1 MKMKKIS
8 MFAAL
13 AVLALASTACVAAAS
28 DELMNVIFILADD
41 LGWSDTTLYGTT
53 ELYQT
58 PNIERLAERGMTFNR
73 AYTNSPLCSP
83 TRASILTGQTPARHG
98 STRPKHH
105 TGEVRLKPVLE
116 PTAKPSSK
124 VLGIQT
130 VNRLDTALPTL
141 GKMIKKGGYATG
153 HFGKWH
159 LGPEPYSPL
168 EHGFDID
175 IPHTPAPGPGGGYLA
190 PWKFAK
196 KLQPQADGE
205 HIEDRM
211 AKEAIRWMKDLPKNQ
226 PFFMNYWQFSVHAPF
241 DAKPELIEKYKK
253 LVDPKSRQKSPT
265 YAAMVESC
273 DDAVGSLLDAVD
285 KAGIADRTVIIFIS
299 DNGGNVHQTIAADG
313 VPVTSNFPLSGG
325 KATIREGGV
334 RVPCVIVWP
343 GVTKPGSRSNEIIQ
357 TADFYPT
364 LLENL
369 GMGLPENYPVDGI
382 NIMPA
387 LKGGKLDRD
396 GIFTYFP
403 VGMPAPDWLPPSMSV
418 YSGDWKLIRIFH
430 GGENGAH
437 DYRLYNVVEDLGEK
451 NDLKEA
457 YPEVVKRLDGMI
469 EEHILDAGAVVPI
482 PNPDFDPKQY
492 HPENIGKPLAQR
504 NAADKPVK
512 RSGGQSKA
520 KPSEESQAEPSDVVD
535 GWVAGGACLLFQKE
549 GQLVVKCAGGGS
561 FFRVQKLKSLKG
573 GPFTLRFRMKSNA
586 SGKSSIFYNKP
597 SRETLIPFAF
607 EHDGEFHEY
616 KLEIPVE
623 TLEALRFNPSRSE
636 GTIEV
641 DWIRIFDKSG
651 ETVRSW
657 DF

>member
-1 MKMKKIS
+1 MKMKKG
-8 MFAAL
+8 MVFAAL
-13 AVLALASTACVAAAS
+13 AVLLASALSVQAAKKP
-28 DELMNVIFILADD
+28 MNVIFILADD
-41 LGWSDTTLYGTT
+41 LGYSDTTLYGTT
-53 ELYQT
+53 DFYQT
-58 PNIERLAERGMTFNR
+58 PNLERLAARGMTFNR

-83 TRASILTGQTPARHG
+83 TRASIMTGQTPARHG
-98 STRPKHH
+98 STRPSHH
-105 TGEVRLKPVLE
+105 KGEVRLKPILE
-116 PTAKPSSK
+116 SSAKPSQK
-124 VLGIQT
+124 VVGIQT

-168 EHGFDID
+168 EHGFDVD
-175 IPHTPAPGPGGGYLA
+175 IPHTPSPGPAGSYLA
-190 PWKFAK
+190 PWRFAT
-196 KLQPQADGE
+196 KLQPQAKGE
-205 HIEDRM
+205 HIEDRT
-211 AKEAIRWMKDLPKNQ
+211 AKEAIRWTKNVPKNQ

-253 LVDPKSRQKSPT
+253 LVDPSARQKSPT

-273 DDAVGSLLDAVD
+273 DDAVGTLLDAVD

-313 VPVTSNFPLSGG
+313 AVVTSNFPHIGG

-334 RVPCVIVWP
+334 HVPCIVVWP
-343 GVTKPGSRSNEIIQ
+343 GVTKPGSRSDEVIQ

-369 GMGLPENYPVDGI
+369 GMGLPENYSVDGTD
-382 NIMPA
+382 IMPA

-403 VGMPAPDWLPPSMSV
+403 VGMPAPGWLPPSMAV

-430 GGENGAH
+430 GGENGDH
-437 DYRLYNVVEDLGEK
+437 DYRLYNVVKDLGEK

-457 YPEVVKRLDGMI
+457 YPEVVKRLDRMI
-469 EEHILDAGAVVPI
+469 EEHILDAGAVVPL

-492 HPENIGKPLAQR
+492 RPENIGRPVAQR
-504 NAADKPVK
+504 NAGWEPKEKPG
-512 RSGGQSKA
+512 SQSKA
-520 KPSEESQAEPSDVVD
+520 KSVAQSQGKPSDVVD
-535 GWVAGGACLLFQKE
+535 GWVAGGEGSLFEKE
-549 GQLVVKCAGGGS
+549 GQLVVKCAAGGS
-561 FFRVQKLKSLKG
+561 FFRVEKLKPLKG
-573 GPFTLRFRMKSNA
+573 GPFTLKFRVKSTA

-597 SRETLIPFAF
+597 SIDRLARFPM
-607 EHDGEFHEY
+607 EHDGQFHEY
-616 KLEIPVE
+616 EVAIPTEKLDQ
-623 TLEALRFNPSRSE
+623 LRINPTKSK

-641 DWIRIFDKSG
+641 DWIRILDKNG
-651 ETVRSW
+651 KTVRSW
-657 DF
+657 EF